1 MTLLSY
7 PAAARALSVSER
19 TVERL
24 VSRGDL
30 ATVKVR
36 RARRISDAE
45 IDRYIKANTQAPA
58 SVVPFGSRRSR

>member
-1 MTLLSY
+1 MTLFRFSR
-7 PAAARALSVSER
+7 AAELLDVSER

-24 VSRGDL
+24 VSRGEL

-36 RARRISDAE
+36 RARRISDVE
-45 IDRYIKANTQAPA
+45 LDRYIKANTQAPA